1 MRNGNLLERKTW
13 GTYIMNGTRLAKK
26 NDLAMKVM
34 VAFAIAKI
42 AVLII
47 NHKTQKGFVPLL
59 VLFALFAVGNVVFQ
73 LINDRSELM
82 KFTSVTAFSVL
93 VLVSVFVSGSVMDAL
108 PIFIAMGMCI
118 IYMDTFHIRVT
129 CGASTLGILVE
140 TIIQIAKHGFAPSVT
155 WVEILLLAAIFTF
168 GILMAC
174 NITLREQ
181 ETDRQEI
188 EYHVAYQEEITENM
202 VKVVDNGNAHIEQLQ
217 SKLDNFQAAT
227 AEVTKSVDAI
237 STGVTDTAENME
249 VSTTM
254 TQQIQDIIDNLIDVK
269 DNTVQSTQRAIESVK
284 SGLEIIESLKD
295 KSDDINVANEDVTR
309 VSEELCEKIQS
320 AEEITQII
328 YQISSQTNLLA
339 LNASI
344 EAARAGEQGR
354 GFAVVADEIRK
365 LADDTR
371 SSIDSITQLLKGVT
385 DLANHTSDLVRRSVD
400 AVSEQA
406 KYIEA
411 ADGSFQTIAGAVEEL
426 SGDMKQLDKLSG
438 NLDASNNSIIDG
450 LANQQAASE
459 EIAAN
464 AQSSA
469 DLCETNLNELN
480 GVIDE
485 LNEIAKIIGSLRA
498 ADLEEINQILEETTV
513 QAANADTTDYSDYF
527 SEDDGQV
534 AEDLAIASEE
544 EAESEETD
552 PTEETE
558 PVETDSTEGVSEE
571 TSEDFGDSQA
581 GIDEAYESWEDAED
595 SGENSGIEENRDEEA
610 TEEDEEISEDPETE
624 DDTAYDEETDEEDS
638 DQE

>member
-227 AEVTKSVDAI
+227 AEVTRSVDAI

-284 SGLEIIESLKD
+284 SGLDIIESLKD

-385 DLANHTSDLVRRSVD
+385 DLANHTSNLVRRSVD

-469 DLCETNLNELN
+469 NLCETNLNELN

-498 ADLEEINQILEETTV
+498 ADLDEINQILEETTV

-534 AEDLAIASEE
+534 AENLAIASEE

>member
-1 MRNGNLLERKTW
+1 
-13 GTYIMNGTRLAKK
+13 MNGTRLAKK
-26 NDLAMKVM
+26 NDLAVKVM
-34 VAFAIAKI
+34 AAFAIAKI
-42 AVLII
+42 IVLII

-59 VLFALFAVGNVVFQ
+59 VLFALFAVGNIVFQ
-73 LINDRSELM
+73 IINDRSELT
-82 KFTSVTAFSVL
+82 KFTSITVFALL
-93 VLVSVFVSGSVMDAL
+93 VIISVFVSGSVMDAL
-108 PIFIAMGMCI
+108 PVFIAIGMCI
-118 IYMDTFHIRVT
+118 IYMDTLHIRIT
-129 CGASTLGILVE
+129 CGISTLGILIQ
-140 TIIQIAKHGFAPSVT
+140 TIIQIANHGLASSVT
-155 WVEILLLAAIFTF
+155 WVEILLLTIIFTI

-269 DNTVQSTQRAIESVK
+269 DNTVQSTHRAIESVK
-284 SGLEIIESLKD
+284 SGLDIIESLKD

-385 DLANHTSDLVRRSVD
+385 DLANHTSDLVRRSVA

-411 ADGSFQTIAGAVEEL
+411 ADGSFQTIAGVVEEL
-426 SGDMKQLDKLSG
+426 SGDMKQLDKISG

-480 GVIDE
+480 GVIAE

-498 ADLEEINQILEETTV
+498 ADLDEINKILEETTV
-513 QAANADTTDYSDYF
+513 QTDESGDRTDYSDYF
-527 SEDDGQV
+527 SENNGQA
-534 AEDLAIASEE
+534 AEIPTIVSAEETGSEEASQTEAEETESEEASQTEADAVEEIHEDFGPE
-544 EAESEETD
+544 EAELNET
-552 PTEETE
+552 
-558 PVETDSTEGVSEE
+558 
-571 TSEDFGDSQA
+571 F
-581 GIDEAYESWEDAED
+581 ESSEDAED
-595 SGENSGIEENRDEEA
+595 IEIEENQNEES
-610 TEEDEEISEDPETE
+610 EDEEISEDSEPE
-624 DDTAYDEETDEEDS
+624 DDMAYGADTDEEDP
-638 DQE
+638 DME

>member
-93 VLVSVFVSGSVMDAL
+93 VLVSVFVSGSVMEAL

-129 CGASTLGILVE
+129 CGVSTLGILVE
-140 TIIQIAKHGFAPSVT
+140 TIIQIAKHGFALSAT
-155 WVEILLLAAIFTF
+155 WIEILLLAAIFTF

-284 SGLEIIESLKD
+284 SGLDIIESLKD

-385 DLANHTSDLVRRSVD
+385 DLANHTSDLVRRSVE

-498 ADLEEINQILEETTV
+498 ADLDEINQILEETTV

-534 AEDLAIASEE
+534 AEDLVIASEE

-552 PTEETE
+552 STEETE

-571 TSEDFGDSQA
+571 TGEDFGDSQA

-610 TEEDEEISEDPETE
+610 AEEDEEISEDPETE

>member
-227 AEVTKSVDAI
+227 AEVTRSVDAI

-284 SGLEIIESLKD
+284 SGLDIIESLKD

-385 DLANHTSDLVRRSVD
+385 DLANHTSDLVRRSVE

-469 DLCETNLNELN
+469 NLCETNLNELN

-498 ADLEEINQILEETTV
+498 ADLDEINQILEETTV

-534 AEDLAIASEE
+534 AENLAIASEE

>member
-1 MRNGNLLERKTW
+1 
-13 GTYIMNGTRLAKK
+13 MNGTRLAKK

-34 VAFAIAKI
+34 AAFAIAKI
-42 AVLII
+42 IVLII

-59 VLFALFAVGNVVFQ
+59 VLFALFTVGNIVFQ
-73 LINDRSELM
+73 IINDRSELT
-82 KFTSVTAFSVL
+82 KFTSITVFALLVIISVL
-93 VLVSVFVSGSVMDAL
+93 VSGSVMDAL
-108 PIFIAMGMCI
+108 PVFIAIGMCI
-118 IYMDTFHIRVT
+118 IYMDTLHIRIT
-129 CGASTLGILVE
+129 CGISTIGILIQ
-140 TIIQIAKHGFAPSVT
+140 TIIQIANHGLASSVT
-155 WVEILLLAAIFTF
+155 WVEILLLTIIFTI

-254 TQQIQDIIDNLIDVK
+254 TQQIQEIIDNLIDVK
-269 DNTVQSTQRAIESVK
+269 DNTVQSTHRAIESVK
-284 SGLEIIESLKD
+284 SGLDIIESLKD

-385 DLANHTSDLVRRSVD
+385 DLANHTSDLVRRSVA

-411 ADGSFQTIAGAVEEL
+411 ADGSFQTIAGVVEEL
-426 SGDMKQLDKLSG
+426 SGDMKQLDKISG

-480 GVIDE
+480 GVIAE

-498 ADLEEINQILEETTV
+498 ADLDEINKILEETTV
-513 QAANADTTDYSDYF
+513 QTDESGDRTDYSDYF
-527 SEDDGQV
+527 SENNGQA
-534 AEDLAIASEE
+534 AEIPAIVSAEETESEEAGQTEADAVEETHEDSEPE
-544 EAESEETD
+544 EAELN
-552 PTEETE
+552 
-558 PVETDSTEGVSEE
+558 
-571 TSEDFGDSQA
+571 
-581 GIDEAYESWEDAED
+581 EAFESSEDAED
-595 SGENSGIEENRDEEA
+595 IEIEEHQDEES
-610 TEEDEEISEDPETE
+610 EDEEISEDSEPE
-624 DDTAYDEETDEEDS
+624 DDTAYGADTDEEDP
-638 DQE
+638 DME

>member
-1 MRNGNLLERKTW
+1 
-13 GTYIMNGTRLAKK
+13 MNGTRLAKK
-26 NDLAMKVM
+26 NDLAVKVM
-34 VAFAIAKI
+34 AAFAIATI
-42 AVLII
+42 IVLII

-59 VLFALFAVGNVVFQ
+59 VLFALFAVGNIVFQ
-73 LINDRSELM
+73 IINDRSELT
-82 KFTSVTAFSVL
+82 KFTSITVFAVL
-93 VLVSVFVSGSVMDAL
+93 VIISAFVSGSVMDAL
-108 PIFIAMGMCI
+108 PVFIAIGMCI
-118 IYMDTFHIRVT
+118 IYMDTLHIRIT
-129 CGASTLGILVE
+129 CGISTLGILIQ
-140 TIIQIAKHGFAPSVT
+140 TIIQIANHGLASSVT
-155 WVEILLLAAIFTF
+155 WVEILLLTIIFTI

-269 DNTVQSTQRAIESVK
+269 DNTVQSTHRAIESVK
-284 SGLEIIESLKD
+284 SGLDIIESLKD

-385 DLANHTSDLVRRSVD
+385 DLANHTSDLVRRSVA

-411 ADGSFQTIAGAVEEL
+411 ADGSFQTIAGVVEEL
-426 SGDMKQLDKLSG
+426 SGDMKQLDKISG

-480 GVIDE
+480 GVIAE

-498 ADLEEINQILEETTV
+498 ADLDEINKILEETTV
-513 QAANADTTDYSDYF
+513 QTDQSGDRTDYSDYF
-527 SEDDGQV
+527 SENNGQA
-534 AEDLAIASEE
+534 AEIPKIVSAEETESEEASQTEAEETESEEASQTEADVVEETYEDSGLE
-544 EAESEETD
+544 EAELN
-552 PTEETE
+552 
-558 PVETDSTEGVSEE
+558 
-571 TSEDFGDSQA
+571 
-581 GIDEAYESWEDAED
+581 EAFESSEDAED
-595 SGENSGIEENRDEEA
+595 IEIEENQDEES
-610 TEEDEEISEDPETE
+610 EDEEISEDSELE
-624 DDTAYDEETDEEDS
+624 DDMVYDADTDEEDP
-638 DQE
+638 DME